1 MAKITWNYSYK
12 SNLAPAS
19 RRYYNVQG
27 GQDDVRLAAFI
38 SDHLNRSRS
47 HIEKGMR
54 KVEQRAKEE
63 VTRRARVDTGRMK
76 RLVFSEGSYNTD
88 IIKVRFGWKEWAPYY
103 APFQEFGTSNGIVP
117 MRAVHTAYRK
127 AITDTRVLIK

>member
-19 RRYYNVQG
+19 RRYYNPAG
-27 GQDDVRLAAFI
+27 GQDDVRLSAFI
-38 SDHLNRSRS
+38 SDHLNRCRS
-47 HIEKGMR
+47 HVEKGMR
-54 KVEQRAKEE
+54 QIEASSKRDVQN
-63 VTRRARVDTGRMK
+63 RARVDTGRMK

-103 APFQEFGTSNGIVP
+103 APFQEFGTRNGITP

-127 AITDTRVLIK
+127 AIADTRKVIK